1 MSLNFLIEQDRH
13 GKIPTRITVYDD
25 IEDAEER
32 LCRLEDE
39 QTDELNACLKAGR
52 PVRME
57 YVILGAESV
66 ETIKGTHARYFGG
79 EYEVVVPTETHYH
92 YIGSWQDKLHWT
104 REEMISAES
113 WAFTRALTRP

>member
-1 MSLNFLIEQDRH
+1 MSLNFLIEHDRH
-13 GKIPTRITVYDD
+13 GKIPTRVTVYDD

-39 QTDELNACLKAGR
+39 QMDELNAGLKAGK

-57 YVILGAESV
+57 YVILGADSV
-66 ETIKGTHARYFGG
+66 ETIKRTHARYFGG
-79 EYEVVVPTETHYH
+79 EYEVVVPTEIY
-92 YIGSWQDKLHWT
+92 YIAGWQDKLHWT
-104 REEMISAES
+104 REEKVSAES